1 MPCNITQS
9 KSPNV
14 NGTQTVTGRHRRN
27 NHSCC
32 VQSSSKCA
40 PMLLVRIRC
49 TCAQRVRPFT
59 FSSPHFIHASRQ
71 WQHPPCRWWPALS
84 DDVAFVTGNVYR
96 RPSTAYL
103 SRRHSA
109 EQRAALRRSRI
120 LRSWIQLQL
129 GQPDLKSSMYDS
141 NAEQVARYIK

>member
-1 MPCNITQS
+1 MS
-9 KSPNV
+9 V
-14 NGTQTVTGRHRRN
+14 EHRAVTGRLQRN
-27 NHSCC
+27 IHSCC
-32 VQSSSKCA
+32 VQSSGKCA

-49 TCAQRVRPFT
+49 TCAQRVRRYT

-71 WQHPPCRWWPALS
+71 WQHPPCQWWPALS
-84 DDVAFVTGNVYR
+84 GNVAFVTGNLPVYR

-141 NAEQVARYIK
+141 NAEQMARDIK